1 MKAEQDG
8 KILIEALPYIQKF
21 AGKTIVIKYGGN
33 AMIDEEMKKL
43 VMKDII
49 LLSMV
54 VMKIVLVHGG
64 GPEINSTLAAMG
76 KEAKFIN
83 GLRYTDQETADVV
96 LMVLAGKVNK
106 DLVSLI
112 HQNGGKAVGLCGVDG
127 GMIEAKKIEGT
138 VDLGYVGEI
147 TTLDMS
153 PVHIALEKGFIPV
166 IAAVGT
172 DKTGQIY
179 NINADI
185 AAAAIAGKLKAEK
198 LIAMTDVKG
207 LLRNPADEE
216 SLIEE
221 IRVEEI
227 PPLVEA
233 GIISGGMIPKIQ
245 SCVEGIRGGLKEAVI
260 LDGRT
265 KHSILIE
272 LLSDKGIGT
281 LIY

>member
-1 MKAEQDG
+1 MKVEQDG

-21 AGKTIVIKYGGN
+21 FNKTIVIKYGGN
-33 AMIDEEMKKL
+33 AMIDEEMKNL

-54 VMKIVLVHGG
+54 GMKIVLVHGG
-64 GPEINSTLAAMG
+64 GPEINNTLAAMG

-83 GLRYTDQETADVV
+83 GLRYTDRETAEIV

-106 DLVSLI
+106 ELVSLI
-112 HQNGGKAVGLCGVDG
+112 HQNGGKAVGLCGLDG
-127 GMIEAKKIEGT
+127 GMIEGKKIEGPE
-138 VDLGYVGEI
+138 DLGYVGEI
-147 TTLDMS
+147 TKLDMS
-153 PVHIALEKGFIPV
+153 PVHIALEEGFIPV
-166 IAAVGT
+166 IAAVAS
-172 DKTGQIY
+172 DKEGQIY
-179 NINADI
+179 NINADT

-198 LIAMTDVKG
+198 LISMTDVKG
-207 LLRNPADEE
+207 LLRDPGDED

-245 SCVEGIRGGLKEAVI
+245 SCVDGIRGGLKEAVI
-260 LDGRT
+260 LDGRI
-265 KHSILIE
+265 KHSILVE
-272 LLSDKGIGT
+272 LLSDKGVGT